1 MTFTSLH
8 IITSKNK
15 KKKKKP
21 ELQFILSD
29 SKDHTPSTMFPGPL
43 PMMGKAAVG
52 VEAPCNPDTA
62 TLVHT
67 FRMGLFR
74 AAPQCTPKA
83 VQIAF
88 SIQLGK
94 H

>member
-1 MTFTSLH
+1 
-8 IITSKNK
+8 
-15 KKKKKP
+15 
-21 ELQFILSD
+21 
-29 SKDHTPSTMFPGPL
+29 
-43 PMMGKAAVG
+43 MMGKAAVG